1 MNDLAILNGLLISFP
16 PSSSTAEIFGVVEV
30 VVSSRRL
37 VESKEFQNLSVTSE
51 KWLKITEV
59 QPRDLKSFLENLRM
73 RRGYSVGEWLS
84 DHEFLSRDKIYNFV
98 MDYNSAWRVLS
109 VVRHT

>member
-1 MNDLAILNGLLISFP
+1 MVVFSLVILSHPIIDRPNHP
-16 PSSSTAEIFGVVEV
+16 PFLFARTAEIFGVVEV

-59 QPRDLKSFLENLRM
+59 QPKNLKSFLENLRM
-73 RRGYSVGEWLS
+73 KRGYSVGEYICRARFGVTDSLTDWQKCLDVGWS
-84 DHEFLSRDKIYNFV
+84 
-98 MDYNSAWRVLS
+98 
-109 VVRHT
+109 